1 MKKTSLLASATNA
14 VPMSA
19 KFDLKEDQIVKQTLS
34 IKMIKVL
41 PNSPTTSKL
50 FEHATVRL
58 LRLEK
63 QSRKTLYICDPELND
78 DPDLQPFFFNFM
90 IASGRTNDGE
100 QFLSYCQLPDAEQPN
115 HYHTSGLRSMQI
127 ALEEP
132 VARKPYEPTDSAYSV
147 MRYGVGQ
154 DVPEI
159 KKPDYSLDEMFEL
172 AFDGREVLNK
182 KSAVIV
188 VLKAL
193 KVQED

>member
-1 MKKTSLLASATNA
+1 MKKISLLESATSA
-14 VPMSA
+14 VPTTA
-19 KFDLKEDQIVKQTLS
+19 QFDLKEDQIVKQTLS
-34 IKMIKVL
+34 LKMIKVL

-50 FEHATVRL
+50 FDHATVRL

-63 QSRKTLYICDPELND
+63 QSKKTLYICDPELND

-100 QFLSYCQLPDAEQPN
+100 QFLSYCQMPDPDQPN
-115 HYHTSGLRSMQI
+115 HYHTSGLRAMQL

-132 VARKPYEPTDSAYSV
+132 VARKPYESTDSAYSI

-154 DVPEI
+154 DIPEI
-159 KKPDYSLDEMFEL
+159 KKPDYSLDEIFEL

-188 VLKAL
+188 ALKAL
-193 KVQED
+193 QVQED